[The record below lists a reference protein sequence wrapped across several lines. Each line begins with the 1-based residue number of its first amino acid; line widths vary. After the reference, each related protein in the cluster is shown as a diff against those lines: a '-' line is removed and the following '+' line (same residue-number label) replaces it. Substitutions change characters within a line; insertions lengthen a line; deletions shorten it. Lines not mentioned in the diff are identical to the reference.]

1 MTHRVISYTKRILRS
16 ASVSSSLHVAALGA
30 TPHVP
35 NANPPFA
42 KKKEAMRASFK
53 KHRNPLSCGSFI
65 LQLINP
71 RYKTVFSAIN
81 G

>member
-16 ASVSSSLHVAALGA
+16 PSVSSSIHVAALGA

-42 KKKEAMRASFK
+42 KKKEARGASF
-53 KHRNPLSCGSFI
+53 GSNHCVTSGIPFCCRSSM
-65 LQLINP
+65 LYLFLIQSF
-71 RYKTVFSAIN
+71 YQ
-81 G
+81 

>member
-16 ASVSSSLHVAALGA
+16 PSVSSSIHVAALGA

-42 KKKEAMRASFK
+42 KKKEARGASFG
-53 KHRNPLSCGSFI
+53 CV
-65 LQLINP
+65 
-71 RYKTVFSAIN
+71 Y
-81 G
+81 